1 MDCRRKK
8 NTERNLY
15 NRYFKMSRLISTN
28 EEFIKLKDALIKDI
42 KIIQTEQANSQKKI
56 KLAEEIVQKTKVEY
70 KKLNDEY
77 IKLESYKNKC
87 EEFIKNLQNENEKLT
102 QQLRQS
108 KQRNRYNY
116 LVRTQNKNTEEFE
129 SEQEEEEEENN
140 DIELEEEDITV
151 QNKARPLITKNKPNK
166 PPPKKKIKKG
176 ISNFI

>member
-1 MDCRRKK
+1 
-8 NTERNLY
+8 
-15 NRYFKMSRLISTN
+15 MSRLISTN

-77 IKLESYKNKC
+77 IKLERYKNKC
-87 EEFIKNLQNENEKLT
+87 EEFIRNLQNENEKLT
-102 QQLRQS
+102 QLLRQS
-108 KQRNRYNY
+108 RQRNRYNY
-116 LVRTQNKNTEEFE
+116 LVQTQNKKTEKFE
-129 SEQEEEEEENN
+129 SEEEEEEKNS
-140 DIELEEEDITV
+140 DIELEEEDITE
-151 QNKARPLITKNKPNK
+151 NEAHPLNKPNK